1 MMLLSHLDSHHF
13 FSTITMYNNV
23 VFFNAL
29 GEKMK
34 KEVDGQNGIHKFQ
47 VSGQLTHNISLV
59 LRGDWVKLAYSEIFI
74 LGDGGNEEVKMR
86 AGYFEKKKL
95 RDPVLI
101 FLQKKKK
108 RNSSTIHMLRCL
120 RTQLEF

>member
-1 MMLLSHLDSHHF
+1 MLLSHLDSHHF

-86 AGYFEKKKL
+86 AGYFEKKNL
-95 RDPVLI
+95 EI
-101 FLQKKKK
+101 QFSFSCKK
-108 RNSSTIHMLRCL
+108 RKKE
-120 RTQLEF
+120 TQAQSIC